1 MLKLNPNPTF
11 ADDVEITVP
20 GQKEPGT
27 ISLTFKYRSRKE
39 FSEFMDWMGEKLD
52 KDGNVVAPG
61 ASVSAAFP
69 EFVIGWDLPEEYTL
83 ENVAIFLNNY
93 PAAYGEI
100 FAHYCRSLFE
110 SRIKN

>member
-11 ADDVEITVP
+11 SDEVEITVP

-27 ISLTFKYRSRKE
+27 LNLTFKYRNRKE
-39 FSEFMDWMGEKLD
+39 YGEFLASLEEKKD
-52 KDGNVVAPG
+52 EDGNVVVPG
-61 ASVSAAFP
+61 KTVSEALP
-69 EFVIGWDLPEEYTL
+69 EFVLGWDLPEEFNA

-100 FAHYCRSLFE
+100 FAAYSRLIFE
-110 SRIKN
+110 SRLKN

>member
-11 ADDVEITVP
+11 ADEVEITVP

-27 ISLTFKYRSRKE
+27 LNLTFKYRNRKE
-39 FSEFMDWMGEKLD
+39 YGEFLASLEEKKD
-52 KDGNVVAPG
+52 EDGNVVVPG
-61 ASVSAAFP
+61 KTVSEALP
-69 EFVIGWDLPEEYTL
+69 EFVLGWDLPEEFNA

-100 FAHYCRSLFE
+100 FAAYSRLIFE
-110 SRIKN
+110 SRLKN

>member
-11 ADDVEITVP
+11 SDEIEITVP

-27 ISLTFKYRSRKE
+27 VSLTFKYLSRKE
-39 FSEFMDWMGEKLD
+39 YSDFLGSLKEKKG
-52 KDGNVVAPG
+52 KDGKVIVPGKTVAE
-61 ASVSAAFP
+61 ALP
-69 EFVIGWDLPEEYTL
+69 EFVLGWDLSEEFNA

-100 FAHYCRSLFE
+100 FSAY
-110 SRIKN
+110 SRLLLGSRVKN